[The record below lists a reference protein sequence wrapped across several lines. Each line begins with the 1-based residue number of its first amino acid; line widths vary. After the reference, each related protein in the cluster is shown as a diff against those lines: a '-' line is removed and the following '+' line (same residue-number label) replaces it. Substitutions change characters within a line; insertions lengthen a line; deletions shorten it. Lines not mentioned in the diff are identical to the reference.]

1 MFGVGFSFWFSGLRL
16 AASSSAL
23 LRVVSVAHVLANSYE
38 EVDYNV
44 PQPAWIKDTY
54 QWSCTLL
61 KMGRFAEK
69 PNAFVVKVF
78 NKSMEECGCAK
89 KMIGGSSA
97 RS

>member
-1 MFGVGFSFWFSGLRL
+1 VFGVGFSFWFSGLRL

-61 KMGRFAEK
+61 KMGCFAEK
-69 PNAFVVKVF
+69 PITMHLLSRCSTGAW
-78 NKSMEECGCAK
+78 KSAAM
-89 KMIGGSSA
+89 
-97 RS
+97 RRR